1 MKIPTTRIACAAAL
15 AAAMAVIPGCA
26 GKSPSQAPR
35 VARSE
40 TRPSTAKGTEGIK
53 REVPGMKSS
62 IESETLL
69 QRRCDH
75 LRRFLPANI
84 ARPIQCLGIGLA
96 LLVSLFLPVHA
107 RAASPELDEGIIV
120 DAYVYLIGRALIV
133 RQEHLDIAGQGGYN
147 VAFHNRLGSADFVN
161 PNLGVA
167 NTEAWIAVDDA
178 TPVLLE
184 IPRIEGRYYT
194 AQILDEWGETLTN
207 IHERNYPLQPYG
219 KFAFV
224 APGSRVEIPGDAVRI
239 ELRSHKAKMLAR
251 VELQNDRDGAVA
263 LQRQIRVTPLGEPE
277 FPPAVEIP
285 AFDHAQLVG
294 VELFDAAEEL
304 LKSAPDVSPI
314 AAQLQAQVRAV
325 ALAAK
330 DPAQRAAI
338 DTLIREQAIP
348 RFVRNATQEGGQVRN
363 NWLGTAMILG
373 NYGESFWTR
382 SGANL
387 IGIWANNSHEVI
399 YFVGTRDGAG
409 RPLDGSKTY
418 ELHFPKYALPQD
430 VVNAFW
436 SVHLVGVPDFMPVP
450 NRLDRFMLSTHSS
463 LEKNHDGS
471 LTLVLGPEP
480 VAGVPEANWLPTA
493 PGGMFSLNWR
503 TYVPKEVVKRG
514 EWFPPAVTL
523 RD

>member
-1 MKIPTTRIACAAAL
+1 MSK
-15 AAAMAVIPGCA
+15 
-26 GKSPSQAPR
+26 
-35 VARSE
+35 E
-40 TRPSTAKGTEGIK
+40 
-53 REVPGMKSS
+53 
-62 IESETLL
+62 
-69 QRRCDH
+69 
-75 LRRFLPANI
+75 LRAIR
-84 ARPIQCLGIGLA
+84 GLA
-96 LLVSLFLPVHA
+96 LSLVLLLPLVAPSHA
-107 RAASPELDEGIIV
+107 RAAASALDEQIIA
-120 DAYVYLIGRALIV
+120 DAYVYLIGRALVV
-133 RQEHLDIAGQGGYN
+133 RQEHLDIAAQGGYN
-147 VAFHNRLGSADFVN
+147 VAFHNRLGAADFVN

-184 IPRIEGRYYT
+184 IPKIEGRYYT
-194 AQILDEWGETLTN
+194 AQIMDEWGETLTN

-224 APGSRVEIPGDAVRI
+224 APGSRVAIPDDAVRI
-239 ELRSHKAKMLAR
+239 ELRSQKAKMLAR

-263 LQRQIRVTPLGEPE
+263 LQRQIRVTALGEPK
-277 FPPAVEIP
+277 FPPAVQIP
-285 AFDHAQLVG
+285 RFDHAQLVG
-294 VELFDAAEEL
+294 VELFDATEEL
-304 LKSAPDVSPI
+304 LKSAKDVSPI

-338 DTLIREQAIP
+338 DKTLRDQVIP
-348 RFVRNATQEGGQVRN
+348 RFVRYATQEGGQVRN

-373 NYGESFWTR
+373 NYGENFWIR

-399 YFVGTRDGAG
+399 YFIATRDEAG
-409 RPLDGSKTY
+409 RPLNGSNTY
-418 ELHFPKYALPQD
+418 VLQFPKDALPQD

-450 NRLDRFMLSTHSS
+450 NRLDRFMLSTYSN
-463 LEKNHDGS
+463 LEKNDDGS

-480 VAGVPEANWLPTA
+480 VAGVPEPNWLPTA
-493 PGGMFSLNWR
+493 PGKLFSLNWR
-503 TYVPKEVVKRG
+503 TYVPKEIVRQG
-514 EWFPPAVTL
+514 NWFPPAVAN

>member
-1 MKIPTTRIACAAAL
+1 MSTKRRTIRAL
-15 AAAMAVIPGCA
+15 AIGLCLVFSFGA
-26 GKSPSQAPR
+26 PSQAR
-35 VARSE
+35 
-40 TRPSTAKGTEGIK
+40 T
-53 REVPGMKSS
+53 
-62 IESETLL
+62 
-69 QRRCDH
+69 
-75 LRRFLPANI
+75 
-84 ARPIQCLGIGLA
+84 
-96 LLVSLFLPVHA
+96 
-107 RAASPELDEGIIV
+107 ASPALDEQIV
-120 DAYVYLIGRALIV
+120 ADAYVYLIGRALVV
-133 RQEHLDIAGQGGYN
+133 RQEHLDVAAQGGYN

-178 TPVLLE
+178 TPVVLE
-184 IPRIEGRYYT
+184 IPKIEGRYYT

-224 APGSRVEIPGDAVRI
+224 APGSRVGIPDDAVRI

-263 LQRQIRVTPLGEPE
+263 LQRQISITPLGEPK
-277 FPPAVEIP
+277 FPPAVKIP
-285 AFDHAQLVG
+285 EFDHAQLVG
-294 VELFDAAEEL
+294 VELFDATEDL

-338 DTLIREQAIP
+338 DKTLRDQVIP
-348 RFVRNATQEGGQVRN
+348 RFMRYATQEGGQVRN

-373 NYGESFWTR
+373 NYGEEFWTR

-387 IGIWANNSHEVI
+387 IGIWANNSHEVV
-399 YFVGTRDGAG
+399 YFIGTRDADGQA
-409 RPLDGSKTY
+409 LDGSHTY
-418 ELHFPKYALPQD
+418 ELHFPKDALPQD
-430 VVNAFW
+430 VVDAFW

-450 NRLDRFMLSTHSS
+450 NPLDRFMLSTHSS
-463 LEKNHDGS
+463 VEKNPDGS

-493 PGGMFSLNWR
+493 PGKLFSLNWR
-503 TYVPKEVVKRG
+503 AYVPKEIVRQG
-514 EWFPPAVTL
+514 NWFPPAVTK

>member
-1 MKIPTTRIACAAAL
+1 MSTKFRAIQGL
-15 AAAMAVIPGCA
+15 A
-26 GKSPSQAPR
+26 
-35 VARSE
+35 
-40 TRPSTAKGTEGIK
+40 
-53 REVPGMKSS
+53 
-62 IESETLL
+62 
-69 QRRCDH
+69 
-75 LRRFLPANI
+75 
-84 ARPIQCLGIGLA
+84 IGLA
-96 LLVSLFLPVHA
+96 LLVSVVAPIQA
-107 RAASPELDEGIIV
+107 RAASPALDERIIA
-120 DAYVYLIGRALIV
+120 DAYVYLIGRALVV
-133 RQEHLDIAGQGGYN
+133 RQEHLDVAAQGGYN

-178 TPVLLE
+178 TPVVLE
-184 IPRIEGRYYT
+184 IPKIEGRYYT

-224 APGSRVEIPGDAVRI
+224 APGSRAAIPDDAVRI
-239 ELRSHKAKMLAR
+239 ELRSQKAKMLAR

-263 LQRQIRVTPLGEPE
+263 LQRQIRITPLGKPK
-277 FPPAVEIP
+277 FPCAVKIP
-285 AFDHAQLVG
+285 AFDHARLVG
-294 VELFDAAEEL
+294 VELFDATEDL

-338 DTLIREQAIP
+338 EKTLRDKVIP
-348 RFVRNATQEGGQVRN
+348 QFKRYATQEGGQVRN

-373 NYGESFWTR
+373 NYGEEFWTR

-399 YFVGTRDGAG
+399 YFIGTRDAAG
-409 RPLDGSKTY
+409 RPLDGSSTY
-418 ELHFPKYALPQD
+418 ELHFPKDALPQD

-450 NRLDRFMLSTHSS
+450 NRLDRFMLSTYSK

-480 VAGVPEANWLPTA
+480 VAGVPKANWLPTA
-493 PGGMFSLNWR
+493 PGKLFSLNWR
-503 TYVPKEVVKRG
+503 TYVPKEVVRQG
-514 EWFPPAVTL
+514 EWFPPAVEK

>member
-1 MKIPTTRIACAAAL
+1 MDTKLRTIQAL
-15 AAAMAVIPGCA
+15 A
-26 GKSPSQAPR
+26 
-35 VARSE
+35 
-40 TRPSTAKGTEGIK
+40 
-53 REVPGMKSS
+53 
-62 IESETLL
+62 
-69 QRRCDH
+69 
-75 LRRFLPANI
+75 
-84 ARPIQCLGIGLA
+84 IGLC
-96 LLVSLFLPVHA
+96 LFVSLAVPTHA
-107 RAASPELDEGIIV
+107 RAAFPALDERIIA
-120 DAYVYLIGRALIV
+120 DAYVYLIGRALVV
-133 RQEHLDIAGQGGYN
+133 RQEHLDVAAQGGYN
-147 VAFHNRLGSADFVN
+147 VAFHNPLGAADFVN

-184 IPRIEGRYYT
+184 IPKIEGRYYT

-224 APGSRVEIPGDAVRI
+224 APGSRVAIPDDAVRI
-239 ELRSHKAKMLAR
+239 ELRSQKAKMLAR

-263 LQRQIRVTPLGEPE
+263 LQRQIRITPLGEPK
-277 FPPAVEIP
+277 FPPAVKIP

-294 VELFDAAEEL
+294 VELFDATEDL

-325 ALAAK
+325 ALATK

-338 DTLIREQAIP
+338 DETLRDQVIP
-348 RFVRNATQEGGQVRN
+348 RFMRYATQEGGQVRN

-373 NYGESFWTR
+373 NYGEAFWTR

-387 IGIWANNSHEVI
+387 IGIWANNSHEVV
-399 YFVGTRDGAG
+399 YFIGTRDAASQ
-409 RPLDGSKTY
+409 PLDGSNTY
-418 ELHFPKYALPQD
+418 ELHFPKDALPQD

-450 NRLDRFMLSTHSS
+450 NRLDRFMLSTHSNTH
-463 LEKNHDGS
+463 KNHDGS

-480 VAGVPEANWLPTA
+480 VARVPEANWLPTA
-493 PGGMFSLNWR
+493 PGKLFSLNWR
-503 TYVPKEVVKRG
+503 AYVPKEVVRRG
-514 EWFPPAVTL
+514 EWFPPAVAK

>member
-1 MKIPTTRIACAAAL
+1 MNLKLRTVHGLAIGLVFLASL
-15 AAAMAVIPGCA
+15 AA
-26 GKSPSQAPR
+26 
-35 VARSE
+35 
-40 TRPSTAKGTEGIK
+40 
-53 REVPGMKSS
+53 
-62 IESETLL
+62 
-69 QRRCDH
+69 
-75 LRRFLPANI
+75 PA
-84 ARPIQCLGIGLA
+84 Q
-96 LLVSLFLPVHA
+96 V
-107 RAASPELDEGIIV
+107 RAASPALDEQIIA
-120 DAYVYLIGRALIV
+120 DAYVYLIGRALVV
-133 RQEHLDIAGQGGYN
+133 RQEHLDIAAQGGYN

-167 NTEAWIAVDDA
+167 NTEAWIAVDDD
-178 TPVLLE
+178 TPVVLE
-184 IPRIEGRYYT
+184 IPKIEGRYYT

-224 APGSRVEIPGDAVRI
+224 APGSRVAIPDDAVRI
-239 ELRSHKAKMLAR
+239 ELRSYKAKMLAR

-263 LQRQIRVTPLGEPE
+263 LQRQIRVTPLGEPK
-277 FPPAVEIP
+277 FPPAVKIP
-285 AFDHAQLVG
+285 EFDHARLIG
-294 VELFDAAEEL
+294 VELFDAIEDL

-338 DTLIREQAIP
+338 DKTLRDQVIP
-348 RFVRNATQEGGQVRN
+348 RFMRYATQEGGQVRN

-373 NYGESFWTR
+373 NYGEEFWTR

-387 IGIWANNSHEVI
+387 IGIWANNSHEVV
-399 YFVGTRDGAG
+399 YFIGTRDEAG
-409 RPLDGSKTY
+409 RPLDGSNTY
-418 ELHFPKYALPQD
+418 VLHFPKDALPQD

-450 NRLDRFMLSTHSS
+450 NRLDRFMLSSHS
-463 LEKNHDGS
+463 NTRTNPDGS

-493 PGGMFSLNWR
+493 PGKLFSLNWR
-503 TYVPKEVVKRG
+503 AYVPKEIVRQG
-514 EWFPPAVTL
+514 NWFPPSVAK

>member
-1 MKIPTTRIACAAAL
+1 MNLKLRTVHGLAIGLVFLASL
-15 AAAMAVIPGCA
+15 AAPDQM
-26 GKSPSQAPR
+26 
-35 VARSE
+35 
-40 TRPSTAKGTEGIK
+40 
-53 REVPGMKSS
+53 
-62 IESETLL
+62 
-69 QRRCDH
+69 
-75 LRRFLPANI
+75 
-84 ARPIQCLGIGLA
+84 
-96 LLVSLFLPVHA
+96 
-107 RAASPELDEGIIV
+107 RAASPALDEQIIA
-120 DAYVYLIGRALIV
+120 DAYVYLIGRALVV
-133 RQEHLDIAGQGGYN
+133 RQEHLDVAAQGGYN
-147 VAFHNRLGSADFVN
+147 VAFHNRLGAADFVN

-178 TPVLLE
+178 TPVVLE
-184 IPRIEGRYYT
+184 LPKIEGRYYT

-224 APGSRVEIPGDAVRI
+224 APGSRVAIPEDAVRI
-239 ELRSHKAKMLAR
+239 ELRSQKAKMLAR
-251 VELQNDRDGAVA
+251 VELQNDREGAVA
-263 LQRQIRVTPLGEPE
+263 LQRQIRITPLGKPK
-277 FPPAVEIP
+277 FPAAVKIP
-285 AFDHAQLVG
+285 TFDHARLVG
-294 VELFDAAEEL
+294 VELFDATEDL

-338 DTLIREQAIP
+338 DKTLRDQVIP
-348 RFVRNATQEGGQVRN
+348 RFMRYATQEGGQVRN

-373 NYGESFWTR
+373 NYGENFWIR

-399 YFVGTRDGAG
+399 YFIATRNAAG
-409 RPLDGSKTY
+409 QPLDGSNTY
-418 ELHFPKYALPQD
+418 ELHFPKDALPQD

-450 NRLDRFMLSTHSS
+450 NRLDRFMLSTYSS

-493 PGGMFSLNWR
+493 PGRLFSLNWR
-503 TYVPKEVVKRG
+503 TYVPKEIVKQG
-514 EWFPPAVTL
+514 NWFPPAVTK

>member
-1 MKIPTTRIACAAAL
+1 MSK
-15 AAAMAVIPGCA
+15 
-26 GKSPSQAPR
+26 K
-35 VARSE
+35 
-40 TRPSTAKGTEGIK
+40 
-53 REVPGMKSS
+53 
-62 IESETLL
+62 
-69 QRRCDH
+69 
-75 LRRFLPANI
+75 LRAIR
-84 ARPIQCLGIGLA
+84 GLA
-96 LLVSLFLPVHA
+96 LSLVLLLPLVAPSHA
-107 RAASPELDEGIIV
+107 HAASPALDEEIIA
-120 DAYVYLIGRALIV
+120 DAYVYLIGRALVV
-133 RQEHLDIAGQGGYN
+133 RQEHLDIAAQGGYN
-147 VAFHNRLGSADFVN
+147 VAFHNRLGAADFVN

-184 IPRIEGRYYT
+184 IPKIEGRYYT
-194 AQILDEWGETLTN
+194 AQIMDEWGETLTN

-224 APGSRVEIPGDAVRI
+224 APGSRVAIPDDAVRI
-239 ELRSHKAKMLAR
+239 ELRSQKAKMLAR

-263 LQRQIRVTPLGEPE
+263 LQRQIRVTALGEPK
-277 FPPAVEIP
+277 FPPAVQIP
-285 AFDHAQLVG
+285 SFDHAQLVG
-294 VELFDAAEEL
+294 VELFDATEDL

-338 DTLIREQAIP
+338 DKTLRDQVIP
-348 RFVRNATQEGGQVRN
+348 RFVRYATQEGGQVRN

-373 NYGESFWTR
+373 NYGENFWIR

-399 YFVGTRDGAG
+399 YFIATRDEAG
-409 RPLDGSKTY
+409 RPLNGSNTY
-418 ELHFPKYALPQD
+418 VLHFPKDALPQD

-450 NRLDRFMLSTHSS
+450 NRLDRFMLSTYSN
-463 LEKNHDGS
+463 LEKNDDGS

-493 PGGMFSLNWR
+493 SGKLFSLNWR
-503 TYVPKEVVKRG
+503 TYVPKEIVRQG
-514 EWFPPAVTL
+514 NWFPPAVAK